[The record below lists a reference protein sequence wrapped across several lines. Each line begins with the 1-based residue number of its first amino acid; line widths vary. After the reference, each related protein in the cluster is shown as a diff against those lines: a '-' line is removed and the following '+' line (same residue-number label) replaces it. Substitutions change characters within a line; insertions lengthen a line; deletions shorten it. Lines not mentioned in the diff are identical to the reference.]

1 MSSNR
6 EIDLPA
12 LIDSQPL
19 SRKQIRIIGLCS
31 LVALLDG
38 LDTQSIGVAAPLI
51 AKLFGMEKSQLAPIF
66 SAALIGAAIGALA
79 FGPLA
84 DRFGRKPFLVLSA
97 VIFGVFTFLTALC
110 PDFNTLLACRFAA
123 GLGLGGALPCFVAMS
138 SEFAPARLRATVVTI
153 TWAAFPLGGMLGGF
167 LNAAVIAHY
176 GWQTIF
182 YIGGVLPIVVA
193 LVLAFTLPN
202 SLRQD
207 FKSEAGQARL
217 ARLVDSM
224 FGSTVAAG
232 TRFYS
237 TEVAPAGMPV
247 KHLFTEGRAL
257 GTLLLWVPFFM
268 GFGTLTVVVLWTPTL
283 LGMYGISPAATAQV
297 VAFNGLGAAIGMAA
311 AGSLM
316 QRFGVVKTLTPAFLL
331 GALATIA
338 LGHEAASVPLA
349 SLFTGLVGLFVGLG
363 VAGAVALASLVYPD
377 AIRSTGAGWA
387 MGMGRIGQTLAPL
400 LAGALLGKQWSVPDI
415 MLVIG
420 LAPAIAALFILL
432 LRWLVGHDT
441 IALAATAH

>member
-1 MSSNR
+1 MSSSR

-12 LIDSQPL
+12 LIDSRPL
-19 SRKQIRIIGLCS
+19 SGMQMLVIGLCS

-51 AKLFGMEKSQLAPIF
+51 AKQFGMERAQLAPVF

-79 FGPLA
+79 LGPLA
-84 DRFGRKPFLVLSA
+84 DRFGRKPFLILSA
-97 VIFGVFTFLTALC
+97 LTFGVFTFLTALC
-110 PDFNTLLACRFAA
+110 PDFTTLLACRFAA

-176 GWQTIF
+176 GWQAIF
-182 YIGGVLPIVVA
+182 YIGGVLPVLLA
-193 LVLAFTLPN
+193 LLLAFMLPN
-202 SLRQD
+202 SLRQE
-207 FKSEAGQARL
+207 FGSPAGQARL
-217 ARLVDSM
+217 ARLVERM
-224 FGSTVAAG
+224 YGEPVTAG

-237 TEVAPAGMPV
+237 TEVTPVGTPV
-247 KHLFTEGRAL
+247 KHLFTDGRAL
-257 GTLLLWVPFFM
+257 GTLLLWVPFVM

-283 LGMYGISPAATAQV
+283 LGMYGIPPAATAQV

-311 AGSLM
+311 AGTLM
-316 QRFGVVKTLTPAFLL
+316 QRFGVVKTLAPAFLL
-331 GALATIA
+331 GGLATIA

-363 VAGAVALASLVYPD
+363 AAGAVALSSLVYPD

-400 LAGALLGKQWSVPDI
+400 LAGALLAKQWSVPDI

-420 LAPAIAALFILL
+420 LAPAVAALFILL
-432 LRWLVGHDT
+432 LRWLTGHDT
-441 IALAATAH
+441 SARATPTH

>member
-1 MSSNR
+1 MSSR
-6 EIDLPA
+6 QEIDLPA
-12 LIDSQPL
+12 LIDSKPL
-19 SRKQIRIIGLCS
+19 SGKQMAIIGLCS
-31 LVALLDG
+31 LVSLLDG

-51 AKLFGMEKSQLAPIF
+51 AKLFGMEKAQLAPIF
-66 SAALIGAAIGALA
+66 SAALIGAAIGALS

-84 DRFGRKPFLVLSA
+84 DRFGRKSCLVVSA
-97 VIFGVFTFLTALC
+97 LVFGVFTFLTAFC
-110 PDFNTLLACRFAA
+110 PDFKTLLACRFAA

-176 GWQTIF
+176 GWQAIF
-182 YIGGVLPIVVA
+182 YIGGVLPIIVA

-202 SLRQD
+202 SLRQE
-207 FKSEAGQARL
+207 FATEAGQTRL
-217 ARLVDSM
+217 ARLVEQM
-224 FGSTVAAG
+224 FGEKVPAG

-237 TEVAPAGMPV
+237 SEVAPAGMPV
-247 KHLFTEGRAL
+247 RHLFANGRAL
-257 GTLLLWVPFFM
+257 GTLLLWIPFFM

-311 AGSLM
+311 SGHLM
-316 QRFGVVKTLTPAFLL
+316 QRFGVVKTLAPAFLL
-331 GALATIA
+331 GGFATIA
-338 LGHEAASVPLA
+338 LGHEAASIPLA
-349 SLFTGLVGLFVGLG
+349 SLFTGLVGLFVGFG
-363 VAGAVALASLVYPD
+363 AAGAVALSSLIYPD

-387 MGMGRIGQTLAPL
+387 MGAGRIGQTLAPL
-400 LAGALLGKQWSVPDI
+400 LAGALLARQWSVPDI

-420 LAPAIAALFILL
+420 MAPAIAAFFILL
-432 LRWLVGHDT
+432 LRRMAGPE
-441 IALAATAH
+441 AAAATAAAR